1 MYTKILKKTILFYS
15 NTVDKKDNILYY
27 KNCQEDKIMARITK
41 EQKKRLLQLLKF
53 VAKTTAE
60 ALINALVMYLVSKY
74 I

>member
-1 MYTKILKKTILFYS
+1 
-15 NTVDKKDNILYY
+15 
-27 KNCQEDKIMARITK
+27 MARLTK
-41 EQKKRLLQLLKF
+41 EQKERLLRLLKF